1 MYDDIPF
8 ARERLHVSKVEA
20 RHSSIKGG
28 NNAFR
33 YLSQVK
39 WTPNAEDYLGL
50 PLNTG

>member
-1 MYDDIPF
+1 MCADIPYDQ
-8 ARERLHVSKVEA
+8 ELLHVSKVEA

-50 PLNTG
+50 PLNTE